1 MEDCATDL
9 DLVVAVEDGEQGP
22 TIVVEWVPR
31 LSIRE
36 WLELDV
42 GETLMWSLA
51 LSHDWS
57 CFLELEPV
65 TQAVFRLL
73 SFVILTLA
81 FVAQR
86 LLLCNLWILF
96 LMCLDRI
103 PCQLSRVFQ
112 PVFAIGIS

>member
-42 GETLMWSLA
+42 GETLMWSFA
-51 LSHDWS
+51 LSHD
-57 CFLELEPV
+57 
-65 TQAVFRLL
+65 
-73 SFVILTLA
+73 
-81 FVAQR
+81 
-86 LLLCNLWILF
+86 
-96 LMCLDRI
+96 
-103 PCQLSRVFQ
+103 
-112 PVFAIGIS
+112 